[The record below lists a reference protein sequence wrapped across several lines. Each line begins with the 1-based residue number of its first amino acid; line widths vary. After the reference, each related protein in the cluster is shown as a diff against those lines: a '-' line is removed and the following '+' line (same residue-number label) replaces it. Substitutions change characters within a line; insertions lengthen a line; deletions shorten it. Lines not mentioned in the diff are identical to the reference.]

1 MRGNVVKISSR
12 QGGKITVTLPYNP
25 IYIEKLKGIKGHRW
39 HPQEIHLTVWLSH
52 KKGIDR
58 WKMINIVEV

>member
-1 MRGNVVKISSR
+1 MGGNVVKISSR

-39 HPQEIHLTVWLSH
+39 NP
-52 KKGIDR
+52 
-58 WKMINIVEV
+58 